1 MARKKNQKRIT
12 TGGLRPMPRQKQPS
26 TIILSPPK
34 RFGIDISTFI
44 DAVRQADNIDY
55 YRRTRLFDLY
65 EDILIDSHLSSV
77 MAHRRDAV
85 NAAEICF
92 QRNGIMD
99 EAVNEQLR
107 SPWFDSLVGDIVES
121 KFYGFS
127 LFQFYRDDHG
137 WISYDLIPRKHVDP
151 VRRVIMRMQGEISG
165 PSWEEFP
172 NILFV
177 GKQRDL
183 GLLLKAAPWVI
194 YKRNDIAD
202 WAQFAEMFGMPI
214 EDYTYDTGDEEA
226 RRRVIQDAQEAGA
239 LKKYIHARDVELTL
253 IESGNKTGSSDLYDN
268 LCERC
273 NKELSK
279 LFLGNTLTTEA
290 QSTGSEALGKVHKK
304 VEDQILKADQKYI
317 LNVLNYDM
325 ADIFA
330 AMGID
335 TKGGEF
341 TFPEPKQI
349 DLTAKANILVQL
361 SNGFN
366 LPISDDYLYDTF
378 GVEKPA
384 NYEDIKKKMEE
395 NMLLKQVLSAPGMQ
409 DLPEEESQEED
420 PNNPKMQKKPGEQ
433 HGSARKRRSIRSMLG
448 SFFARAPRSRG
459 ADLEW

>member
-12 TGGLRPMPRQKQPS
+12 TGGLRPMPGQKQPS
-26 TIILSPPK
+26 TIILSPPR

-77 MAHRRDAV
+77 MARRRDAV

-92 QRNGIMD
+92 QRNGNPD

-107 SPWFDSLVGDIVES
+107 SPWFDSLIGDIVES

-127 LFQFYRDDHG
+127 LFQFYRDEHG

-151 VRRVIMRMQGEISG
+151 VRRVIMRRQGEISG

-172 NILFV
+172 NMLFV

-202 WAQFAEMFGMPI
+202 WAQFAEIFGMPI

-239 LKKYIHARDVELTL
+239 LKKYIHARDVELNL

-290 QSTGSEALGKVHKK
+290 QATGSEALGNVHKK
-304 VEDQILKADQKYI
+304 EEDQILKADQKYV

-325 ADIFA
+325 VDIFA
-330 AMGID
+330 AMGIN

-341 TFPEPKQI
+341 TFPEPKYI

-361 SNGFN
+361 NNDFH

-384 NYEDIKKKMEE
+384 NYEELKKKMEE
-395 NMLLKQVLSAPGMQ
+395 DMLVQQQLSSSGMQ
-409 DLPEEESQEED
+409 YLSGEDKQGEEPD
-420 PNNPKMQKKPGEQ
+420 NPKPQKKPGEQ
-433 HGSARKRRSIRSMLG
+433 PGSARKSRSIRSMMS